1 MIKIKEFMEMV
12 GYLFVFVCVGEFVA
26 SIVVDR
32 LRLNKIAK
40 ITKECKELSN
50 QLNNKW
56 SDYDEQAN

>member
-1 MIKIKEFMEMV
+1 MIELKKMMEIV
-12 GYLFVFVCVGEFVA
+12 GYLFVFVCVGEFVG

-40 ITKECKELSN
+40 ITEECKELSN